1 MLKTRSG
8 LPRHCTYEVD
18 RYGKR
23 RVRFRRR
30 GVSVYLTGIPW
41 SEAFMRQ
48 YAAALEREQG
58 QGLQI
63 GVARTN
69 PGSFS
74 ALCVSYYSSTEFRD
88 LKPSSQAERRGV
100 LDRFRADHGHRLYK
114 DLQRVHIR
122 SIVTAKADTPGAA
135 NNLLKAL
142 RVILNYAVSQDLIPA
157 NPALGVKRL
166 RSRNP
171 EGHHTWTEDEIARFQ
186 TAHPL
191 NTRAGLALALL
202 LYTGQR
208 RGDIITMGWQHTTK
222 DGRVVVRQRKTGRV
236 VSIPIHPEL
245 ARALAQA
252 PKTDLTFIK
261 TARDVPFSPMGFTN
275 WFRRMCIAAGLPRA
289 CSPHGLRKAAC
300 RRLAE
305 AGCSANEIAAISGH
319 ASLKEVTRYTAAAD
333 REHLADQAIAR
344 QLRAQNKRRSNLP
357 NTPIRVYPTAKKR

>member
-8 LPRHCTYEVD
+8 LPRHCTYQLD
-18 RYGKR
+18 RDGRR

-41 SEAFMRQ
+41 SEDFMRQ

-58 QGLQI
+58 QRAQVGAI
-63 GVARTN
+63 RTL

-74 ALCVSYYSSTEFRD
+74 ALCVQYYNSAEFRSMR
-88 LKPSSQAERRGV
+88 PGSQAERRGV
-100 LDRFRADHGHRLYK
+100 LERFRAEHGHRPLK
-114 DLQRVHIR
+114 DLQRVHVRNI
-122 SIVTAKADTPGAA
+122 IAAKADAPESA

-142 RVILNYAVSQDLIPA
+142 RVVLNYAVSQDLIPA
-157 NPALGVKRL
+157 NPSLGVKRL
-166 RSRNP
+166 RNQNP
-171 EGHHTWTEDEIARFQ
+171 DGRHTWTEDEIAQFQ
-186 TAHPL
+186 ATHPI
-191 NTRAGLALALL
+191 NSRAGLALALL

-208 RGDIITMGWQHTTK
+208 RGDVLLMGWQHAK
-222 DGRVVVRQRKTGRV
+222 DGRIVLRQRKTGRP
-236 VSIPIHPEL
+236 VSVPIHPEL
-245 ARALAQA
+245 ARALAEA

-261 TARDVPFSPMGFTN
+261 TARAVPFSPTGFTN
-275 WFRRMCIAAGLPRA
+275 WFRSMCVAAGLPKA

-344 QLRAQNKRRSNLP
+344 QLRATPRTNLP
-357 NTPIRVYPTAKKR
+357 NGTTQVYPTAKKR